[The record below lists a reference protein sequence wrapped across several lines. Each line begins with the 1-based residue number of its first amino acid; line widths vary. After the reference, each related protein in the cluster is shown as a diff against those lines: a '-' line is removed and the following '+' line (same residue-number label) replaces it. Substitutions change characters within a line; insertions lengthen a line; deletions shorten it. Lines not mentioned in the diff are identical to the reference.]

1 MATNRESKS
10 STRANVATGTSG
22 MSSQGER
29 PGTTGRAGN
38 GSVATG
44 NGPNGGASS
53 PGFLGG
59 IQQKVT
65 SQVDQQKNRAADGLG
80 GIANAIRNASNE
92 LRTENEAVAAYVDSA
107 SDALR
112 RWADQIREKGVADM
126 LDDVQVFARRRPA
139 VFVGGAFLV
148 GLGLAR
154 FLKSTS
160 DRHDYE
166 PSGSEGFSDIDPM
179 TAPTVTP
186 SYGVGSPGTGY

>member
-29 PGTTGRAGN
+29 PGNGAVAAG
-38 GSVATG
+38 S
-44 NGPNGGASS
+44 GPNGGATS
-53 PGFLGG
+53 PGIIGG
-59 IQQKVT
+59 IQQKVS

-92 LRTENEAVAAYVDSA
+92 LRNENEALAVYVERA

-112 RWADQIREKGVADM
+112 RWADQIRQKGVADM
-126 LDDVQVFARRRPA
+126 FDDVHTFAQRRPA

-160 DRHDYE
+160 DRYDYE
-166 PSGSEGFSDIDPM
+166 RTGSEGFSEVDPM
-179 TAPTVTP
+179 TAQTVTP
-186 SYGVGSPGTGY
+186 TYGVGSSGTAY